1 MLDFT
6 AKNVKK
12 GRITVKIASKWL
24 FLGEN
29 KEIIY
34 KSTLILLKIL
44 HWIHSD
50 HRKNNMGPVP
60 QCLEKKINYF
70 LGPVCIRA
78 GPVGRISVHACLR
91 FPFFSFSWWKFKNH
105 WSSHLPLAMWK
116 VSSHWLN
123 GFYPSSLLVRI
134 CELPIGLPLPS
145 FKFLPRRYL
154 VWFKLGMT
162 QCRPGSLPGRQCVIP
177 SFNQTK

>member
-50 HRKNNMGPVP
+50 HRKN
-60 QCLEKKINYF
+60 K
-70 LGPVCIRA
+70 LGARTLGA
-78 GPVGRISVHACLR
+78 RSRGRLCLR
-91 FPFFSFSWWKFKNH
+91 LCLDF
-105 WSSHLPLAMWK
+105 
-116 VSSHWLN
+116 
-123 GFYPSSLLVRI
+123 I
-134 CELPIGLPLPS
+134 
-145 FKFLPRRYL
+145 
-154 VWFKLGMT
+154 
-162 QCRPGSLPGRQCVIP
+162 
-177 SFNQTK
+177 

>member
-50 HRKNNMGPVP
+50 HRKNNFDEIWARSHDA
-60 QCLEKKINYF
+60 LKK
-70 LGPVCIRA
+70 
-78 GPVGRISVHACLR
+78 
-91 FPFFSFSWWKFKNH
+91 K
-105 WSSHLPLAMWK
+105 
-116 VSSHWLN
+116 
-123 GFYPSSLLVRI
+123 
-134 CELPIGLPLPS
+134 
-145 FKFLPRRYL
+145 
-154 VWFKLGMT
+154 
-162 QCRPGSLPGRQCVIP
+162 
-177 SFNQTK
+177 